1 MLRELQSAKTLSAF
15 QRRVLSVTA
24 TIPCGMVTTYSAL
37 AAFVECTSPRAVGQA
52 LQANPLSPQIPCH
65 RVVRSDGS
73 LGGFFGST
81 SGNAIERKTSLLVKE
96 GITFDESGR
105 VEERFILRD
114 LRTIPAR
121 HHS

>member
-1 MLRELQSAKTLSAF
+1 MLSELQSAKTLSAF

-24 TIPCGMVTTYSAL
+24 TIPCGMVTTYAAL
-37 AAFVECTSPRAVGQA
+37 AAFVECRSPRAVGQA
-52 LQANPLSPQIPCH
+52 LKANPLSPQIPCH
-65 RVVRSDGS
+65 RVVRSNGS

-81 SGNAIERKTSLLVKE
+81 AGTSIERKTSLLAEE
-96 GITFDESGR
+96 GITFDKSGR
-105 VEERFILRD
+105 VEERLILRN

>member
-15 QRRVLSVTA
+15 QRRVLSGTA
-24 TIPCGMVTTYSAL
+24 AIPCGIVTTYAAL

-52 LQANPLSPQIPCH
+52 LRANPLSPQIPCH

-73 LGGFFGST
+73 LGGFFGT
-81 SGNAIERKTSLLVKE
+81 TTGTANEQKRSLLAKE
-96 GITFDESGR
+96 GITFDKSGR

-114 LRTIPAR
+114 LRTIPDR